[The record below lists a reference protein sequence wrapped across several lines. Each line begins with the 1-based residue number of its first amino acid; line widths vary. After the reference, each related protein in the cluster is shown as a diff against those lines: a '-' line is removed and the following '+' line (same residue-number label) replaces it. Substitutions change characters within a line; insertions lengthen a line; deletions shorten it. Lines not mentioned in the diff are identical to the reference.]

1 MKLSA
6 VGLTNNGLDMSDVKK
21 ICIVEDN
28 DLNMKLFRDLLENNG
43 YRVSFTQDG
52 HEAFDLINA
61 NQPDLILMDIQLHGI
76 SGFDIIRRIKSDDKV
91 KSIPIIA
98 VTAFAMKGDR
108 DRILETGCDAYVPK
122 PISITPF
129 LETVK
134 ELLN

>member
-1 MKLSA
+1 
-6 VGLTNNGLDMSDVKK
+6 MSDLNKK

-28 DLNMKLFRDLLENNG
+28 DLNLKLFRDLLESNG
-43 YRVSFTQDG
+43 YLVSFTQDG
-52 HEAFDLINA
+52 YDAFDLVCREMPA
-61 NQPDLILMDIQLHGI
+61 LILMDIQLHGI

-129 LETVK
+129 LQTVK